1 MPPEELKAYNQL
13 VTSDPTWT
21 LADELEYKS
30 FPPIDDT
37 IAFVQQ
43 VDWQEVRQRCRG
55 GINNVG
61 LVIAV
66 IGEKLHDFGAFLA
79 QI

>member
-1 MPPEELKAYNQL
+1 MTPEELKSYNRL